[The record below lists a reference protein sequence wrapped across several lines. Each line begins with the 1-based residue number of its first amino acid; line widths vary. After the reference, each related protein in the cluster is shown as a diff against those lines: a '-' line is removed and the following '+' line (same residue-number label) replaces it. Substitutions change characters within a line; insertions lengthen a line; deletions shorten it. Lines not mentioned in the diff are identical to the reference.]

1 MKKNWFKIILDIIM
15 AIMLFSMY
23 NKKTVSM
30 EYHEIGG
37 LFLIGLFIIHNVV
50 NWSWI
55 KNISLRLTD
64 KKLPL
69 RSKICWIINFL
80 LFVSF
85 ILIAISGIFISKTVF
100 INITGDIILWKSIHY
115 FVSALAIIL
124 IGIHIGLHW
133 NYLKGFVIK
142 KFKLPAKI
150 GKILGAAL
158 IVFLLVTGV
167 YNTINSDFSHW
178 IATPFEDNIKEGKGL
193 RRGLNAGLEEE
204 ALDPG
209 KFSDIV
215 LTYGSITLLFAILTK
230 ESEKRIISFK
240 K

>member
-1 MKKNWFKIILDIIM
+1 M

-23 NKKTVSM
+23 NKKLYLWSIM
-30 EYHEIGG
+30 RLG
-37 LFLIGLFIIHNVV
+37 LFLIGLFIIHNII

-64 KKLPL
+64 KMLPI
-69 RSKICWIINFL
+69 RSEICWMINFL

-85 ILIAISGIFISKTVF
+85 ILIVISGIMISKTVF
-100 INITGDIILWKSIHY
+100 INIKGDIILWKSIHY
-115 FVSALAIIL
+115 FASALAIIL

-133 NYLKGFVIK
+133 NYLKRFITK
-142 KFKLPAKI
+142 RIKLPAKI

-167 YNTINSDFSHW
+167 CNTINSDFSHW
-178 IATPFEDNIKEGKGL
+178 IATTFEDNIKEGKGL

-230 ESEKRIISFK
+230 ESEKRIVTFK

>member
-1 MKKNWFKIILDIIM
+1 MKKNRFKIILDIIM

-55 KNISLRLTD
+55 KNISLKLTE
-64 KKLPL
+64 KNLPVK
-69 RSKICWIINFL
+69 SKICWIINFL
-80 LFVSF
+80 LLVSF
-85 ILIAISGIFISKTVF
+85 ILIAISGIMISKTVL
-100 INITGDIILWKSIHY
+100 INITGDIVLWKSIHY

-133 NYLKGFVIK
+133 NYLKCCITK
-142 KFKLPAKI
+142 KVKLPAKL
-150 GKILGAAL
+150 GKILGTTL
-158 IVFLLVTGV
+158 IAFLLISGV
-167 YNTINSDFSHW
+167 YNTINSDFSKW
-178 IATPFEDNIKEGKGL
+178 VATPFEDNIKEGKGL
-193 RRGLNAGLEEE
+193 RKGLNAGLEEE
-204 ALDPG
+204 TLHPG

-230 ESEKRIISFK
+230 EIEKRA
-240 K
+240 